1 MNFDV
6 FGRVMSRYVYK
17 CRAKYTYVAPN
28 SFFFAVVVGV
38 LLRLL
43 ARFGGRFS
51 VRAALLRT

>member
-28 SFFFAVVVGV
+28 SFFFAAFVGV
-38 LLRLL
+38 LLHLL
-43 ARFGGRFS
+43 GRFGGRYP